1 MYMYEIVIAILI
13 SIIAFI
19 YFQKQKYIELPD
31 VQEDMK
37 NIHVFKM
44 D

>member
-1 MYMYEIVIAILI
+1 MYETIVAILI

-31 VQEDMK
+31 VQENME
-37 NIHVFKM
+37 NIHVFKTE
-44 D
+44 

>member
-1 MYMYEIVIAILI
+1 MYETIIALLI

-31 VQEDMK
+31 VQENME
-37 NIHVFKM
+37 NVHVFKA

>member
-1 MYMYEIVIAILI
+1 MYEIIIAILI

-31 VQEDMK
+31 VQENME
-37 NIHVFKM
+37 NIHVFKAE
-44 D
+44 

>member
-1 MYMYEIVIAILI
+1 MYEIIIAILI

-31 VQEDMK
+31 VQENMK
-37 NIHVFKM
+37 NVHVFKAE
-44 D
+44 